1 MDTKIETALKPTFAA
16 LGLSPAILKAV
27 EALGFE
33 QPSPIQAAAIP
44 VLMAG
49 NDVVGQSQTGSG
61 KTAAFAIPAIEKVDA
76 ANRAVQVL
84 ILCPT
89 RELATQVAEEVHKLS
104 IHKRGVHSVPIYGG
118 ASYDRQLF
126 ELRKGVQI
134 VIGTPGRVLDHI
146 ERGTL
151 KLDQVSMVILD
162 EADRMLDMGFR
173 DDIGKILDS
182 TPSERQTVFFSAT
195 MSPPIRELI
204 KRYSRDPKPIR
215 MEQKTATVS
224 TVEQWYYE
232 VQHVHKV
239 AALLRLIDFHGFRLG
254 IIFCNTQRMVDEL
267 TDTLLA
273 QGFSADRLHGGIPQV
288 QRTRVMNKFKKCEFE
303 FLVATDVAARGID
316 VDDLEVV
323 VNYDIPYDAEDYVH
337 RIGRTGRAGKR
348 GMALTFVSG
357 RDIYKLPFIERFTR
371 TRILRGKM
379 PTMGEVEEKRTDV
392 LIEKVRNVLRENAFA
407 VQMPLV
413 DRLLEEGYSSTD
425 IAAALFVM
433 ATGGGGDSDAAPA
446 SKTAPV
452 EVKPALRPTMTPPV
466 VAPVGPRPVLTK
478 PIPEITSVPKVLP
491 KVAPKAAPI
500 AIPRIPPV
508 VIPKVAPVG
517 AAKKLP
523 RPDSKPMRERRAEA
537 AQAVTSQEEAIP
549 VLRLAPRGS
558 QWVRLSVGWSDKIN
572 PRAIVNLLEAKLGVP
587 APRVGM
593 IELTQTQSFAQVG
606 KEHLAPL
613 ENGPLTVDSEFG
625 ELSLSLLP
633 EKHTS
638 DVKGKPRKS
647 VDSEQ

>member
-1 MDTKIETALKPTFAA
+1 MDTKIDTAQKHSFAA

-33 QPSPIQAAAIP
+33 QPSPIQAASIP
-44 VLMAG
+44 VLLEG
-49 NDVVGQSQTGSG
+49 HDVVGQSQTGSG

-76 ANRAVQVL
+76 ASRVVQVL
-84 ILCPT
+84 MLCPT

-104 IHKRGVHSVPIYGG
+104 VHKKGVHSVPIYGG

-151 KLDQVSMVILD
+151 KLDHVSMVILD

-182 TPSERQTVFFSAT
+182 TPTERQTVFFSAT

-224 TVEQWYYE
+224 TVEQWFYE
-232 VQHVHKV
+232 VQYVHKV
-239 AALLRLIDFHGFRLG
+239 AALLRLIDYYGFRLG

-316 VDDLEVV
+316 VDDLELV

-348 GMALTFVSG
+348 GMAITFVSG
-357 RDIYKLPFIERFTR
+357 RDIYKLPYIERFTR

-379 PTMGEVEEKRTDV
+379 PTMGEVEEKRTDA
-392 LIEKVRNVLRENAFA
+392 LIEKVRNVLRGTAFA
-407 VQMPLV
+407 SQMPLV

-433 ATGGGGDSDAAPA
+433 ATGGGGETDVSPA

-452 EVKPALRPTMTPPV
+452 AVKPASRPTMTPSISAIPVVPKPVMARPASAITSGLKAAPKPQPMATPKILPVVVPKPLPV
-466 VAPVGPRPVLTK
+466 VALKKQPR
-478 PIPEITSVPKVLP
+478 S
-491 KVAPKAAPI
+491 
-500 AIPRIPPV
+500 
-508 VIPKVAPVG
+508 
-517 AAKKLP
+517 
-523 RPDSKPMRERRAEA
+523 DSKPMRERRAEVLSTA
-537 AQAVTSQEEAIP
+537 SHEESIP

-572 PRAIVNLLEAKLGVP
+572 PRAIVNLLDAKLGVP

-606 KEHLAPL
+606 KEFLAKL
-613 ENGPLTVDSEFG
+613 ENGPMTVDSEFG
-625 ELSLSLLP
+625 DLTLSLLL

-647 VDSEQ
+647 VDSNQ

>member
-1 MDTKIETALKPTFAA
+1 MDTKTAPPSKPSFTA

-33 QPSPIQAAAIP
+33 EPSPIQAAAIP

-76 ANRAVQVL
+76 ASRVVQVL

-173 DDIGKILDS
+173 DDIGTILDA
-182 TPSERQTVFFSAT
+182 TPSVRQTVFFSAT

-204 KRYSRDPKPIR
+204 KKYSHDPRTIR

-224 TVEQWYYE
+224 TVEQWFYE

-239 AALLRLIDFHGFRLG
+239 AALLRLIDYHGFRLG

-316 VDDLEVV
+316 VDDLELV

-348 GMALTFVSG
+348 GMAITFVSG
-357 RDIYKLPFIERFTR
+357 RDIYKLQFIERFTR
-371 TRILRGKM
+371 TRIHRGKM
-379 PTMGEVEEKRTDV
+379 PTMGEVEEKRTDA
-392 LIEKVRNVLRENAFA
+392 LIEKVRAVLNGTAFA
-407 VQMPLV
+407 AQMPLV
-413 DRLLEEGYSSTD
+413 DRLLEEGFSSTD
-425 IAAALFVM
+425 IAAALFVL
-433 ATGGGGDSDAAPA
+433 ATGGGGDAEPAAASKVAPA
-446 SKTAPV
+446 A
-452 EVKPALRPTMTPPV
+452 VKPAPRPTMTPPV
-466 VAPVGPRPVLTK
+466 GTAPVASKPV
-478 PIPEITSVPKVLP
+478 
-491 KVAPKAAPI
+491 AA
-500 AIPRIPPV
+500 RS
-508 VIPKVAPVG
+508 IPKVMPSVPSKVVPL
-517 AAKKLP
+517 AALRKQP

-537 AQAVTSQEEAIP
+537 AQAAGNEEPIP

-572 PRAIVNLLEAKLGVP
+572 PRAIVNLLESKLGVP
-587 APRVGM
+587 PPRVGM

-606 KEHLAPL
+606 KEHLAKL
-613 ENGPLTVDSEFG
+613 EHGAMRVDSEFG
-625 ELSLSLLP
+625 DVSLSLLP

-638 DVKGKPRKS
+638 DVKGKPRRS
-647 VDSEQ
+647 VE

>member
-1 MDTKIETALKPTFAA
+1 MDTKIETPLKPTFAA

-44 VLMAG
+44 VLLAG

-76 ANRAVQVL
+76 ASRLVQVL

-104 IHKRGVHSVPIYGG
+104 IHKKGVHSVPIYGG

-134 VIGTPGRVLDHI
+134 VIGTPGRILDHI
-146 ERGTL
+146 DRGTL

-182 TPSERQTVFFSAT
+182 TPTERQTVFFSAT

-232 VQHVHKV
+232 VQHIHKV
-239 AALLRLIDFHGFRLG
+239 AALLRLIDYHGFRLG

-379 PTMGEVEEKRTDV
+379 PTMGEVEDKRTDV

-413 DRLLEEGYSSTD
+413 DRLLEEGFSSTD

-433 ATGGGGDSDAAPA
+433 ATGGSGKSDAPPAVKGAPL
-446 SKTAPV
+446 
-452 EVKPALRPTMTPPV
+452 EIVKPAPRPTMTPPV
-466 VAPVGPRPVLTK
+466 NMTSHSPKAVVAKPAPV
-478 PIPEITSVPKVLP
+478 IASAPKVLP
-491 KVAPKAAPI
+491 RTLPVAMPKITPVAA
-500 AIPRIPPV
+500 AKALPV
-508 VIPKVAPVG
+508 VT
-517 AAKKLP
+517 AKKQS

-537 AQAVTSQEEAIP
+537 MSASSQEEPVP

-572 PRAIVNLLEAKLGVP
+572 PRAIVNLLNEKLGVL

-606 KEHLAPL
+606 KEFLAPL
-613 ENGPLTVDSEFG
+613 ENGPMTVDSEFG
-625 ELSLSLLP
+625 DLTLSLLP

-647 VDSEQ
+647 VNSRQ

>member
-134 VIGTPGRVLDHI
+134 VIGTPGRILDHI

-433 ATGGGGDSDAAPA
+433 ATGGGSDSDAAPA

-466 VAPVGPRPVLTK
+466 VAPVNPRPVLTK

-508 VIPKVAPVG
+508 VMPKVVPVG

-606 KEHLAPL
+606 KEHLVPL

-647 VDSEQ
+647 VD